1 MITIGCYLALR
12 PKATVAS
19 SHAKMADILLVED
32 KDSLRRVM
40 RLTLENAGYSVT
52 ESSDARDALNEI
64 SNTRHKLV
72 LTDLRMPNGS
82 GLDVLRAA
90 RAADAD
96 TPVIVMTGFG
106 SIDEAVQA
114 MKDGAHD
121 FLQKPVDSNH
131 LLLLVERALEQARL
145 RTENILLREDWA
157 RRYGFP
163 RIIGESETIK
173 RAVGETQRVAQTE
186 ATVLL
191 LGESGTGKELF
202 ARAVHHL
209 SGRRDKPFVAINC
222 AAIPETLIENELFGH
237 ERGAFT
243 GANERRQG
251 KFELAS
257 SGTVFL
263 DEIGELP
270 LAVQGKLLRAI
281 EEKVVDRIGGRA
293 PVPVDVRVVAATNK
307 DLKSAVEAGEF
318 RGDLFFRLAVFPL
331 EIPPLRERDDD
342 IVLLAK
348 HFAAEIGR
356 ELRGRE
362 AELSAD
368 AIVELKKHSWPGNV
382 RELENAIERAC
393 ILSDSMLLQPKDF
406 GFVTGRDEKNQD
418 LPELDLSGTLSDVA
432 HRALTLVERKKIMAA
447 LEANAGNKSRTAEDL
462 GVSYK
467 TLLNKIK
474 DYSL

>member
-1 MITIGCYLALR
+1 M
-12 PKATVAS
+12 P
-19 SHAKMADILLVED
+19 DILLVED
-32 KDSLRRVM
+32 KESLRRVL
-40 RLTLENAGYSVT
+40 RLTLEHAGYSVT
-52 ESSDARDALNEI
+52 EAADAREAIQEI
-64 SNTRHKLV
+64 SRVPHKVV

-90 RAADAD
+90 KDADND
-96 TPVIVMTGFG
+96 TPVIVMTAYG

-131 LLLLVERALEQARL
+131 LLLLVERALEQSRL
-145 RTENILLREDWA
+145 RTENILLREEWSK
-157 RRYGFP
+157 RYGFP
-163 RIIGESETIK
+163 RIIGESEAIK
-173 RAVGETQRVAQTE
+173 RTVAETQRVATTE

-209 SGRRDKPFVAINC
+209 SNRRDQPFVAINC

-243 GANERRQG
+243 GAGDRRLG

-257 SGTVFL
+257 GGTVFL

-281 EEKVVDRIGGRA
+281 EEKAIDRIGGKA

-307 DLKSAVEAGEF
+307 DLRAAVDTGEF
-318 RGDLFFRLAVFPL
+318 RGDLFFRLAVFPID
-331 EIPPLRERDDD
+331 IPPLRERETDVD
-342 IVLLAK
+342 LLAR
-348 HFAAEIGR
+348 HFAAELGK

-362 AELSAD
+362 ASISEAGMQ
-368 AIVELKKHSWPGNV
+368 AMRAHRWPGNV
-382 RELENAIERAC
+382 RELENSIERAC
-393 ILSDSMLLQPKDF
+393 ILADSAELQPRDLGF
-406 GFVTGRDEKNQD
+406 GNDDAPDAKAIGF
-418 LPELDLSGTLSDVA
+418 DLSGTLNEVA
-432 HRALTLVERKKIMAA
+432 SRATQIVERQKIQAA
-447 LEANAGNKSRTAEDL
+447 LAECEGNKGRTAALL

-467 TLLNKIK
+467 TLLTKIR
-474 DYSL
+474 DYNL

>member
-1 MITIGCYLALR
+1 M
-12 PKATVAS
+12 P
-19 SHAKMADILLVED
+19 DILLVED

-52 ESSDARDALNEI
+52 EAADARAAINEI
-64 SNTRHKLV
+64 ERAPHRIV

-90 RAADAD
+90 RGADSD
-96 TPVIVMTGFG
+96 VPVIVMTAYG

-145 RTENILLREDWA
+145 RTENLLLREEWSK
-157 RRYGFP
+157 RYGFP
-163 RIIGESETIK
+163 RIIGESEAIK
-173 RAVGETQRVAQTE
+173 RAVAETQRVAQTE

-209 SGRRDKPFVAINC
+209 SNRRDKPFVAINC

-243 GANERRQG
+243 GAADRRQG
-251 KFELAS
+251 KFELATG
-257 SGTVFL
+257 GTVFL

-293 PVPVDVRVVAATNK
+293 PIPVDVRIVAATNK
-307 DLKSAVEAGEF
+307 GLRAAVDNGEF
-318 RGDLFFRLAVFPL
+318 RGDLFFRLAVFPIQ
-331 EIPPLRERDDD
+331 IPPLRERDGD
-342 IVLLAK
+342 VALLAR
-348 HFAAEIGR
+348 HFAGQLGK

-362 AELSAD
+362 AVLSD
-368 AIVELKKHSWPGNV
+368 ASVAALCAHSWPGNV

-393 ILSDSMLLQPKDF
+393 ILADAKTLEPKDL
-406 GFVTGRDEKNQD
+406 GLGPSAPQPQ
-418 LPELDLSGTLSDVA
+418 LSGLDTSGTLSEA
-432 HRALTLVERKKIMAA
+432 AERIIRLVEQQKIAVT
-447 LEANAGNKSRTAEDL
+447 LSANDGNKTRAAEAL

-467 TLLNKIK
+467 TLLTKIK
-474 DYSL
+474 EYGL

>member
-1 MITIGCYLALR
+1 M
-12 PKATVAS
+12 P
-19 SHAKMADILLVED
+19 DILLVED
-32 KDSLRRVM
+32 KDSLRRDL
-40 RLTLENAGYSVT
+40 RLTLENAGYTVT
-52 ESSDARDALNEI
+52 EAADARAALNEI
-64 SNTRHKLV
+64 AAGPHKLV

-90 RAADAD
+90 RAADGNI
-96 TPVIVMTGFG
+96 PVIVMTAFG

-131 LLLLVERALEQARL
+131 LLLIVERALAQERL
-145 RTENILLREDWA
+145 RTENILLKEEWS

-163 RIIGESETIK
+163 RIIGESEAIK
-173 RAVGETQRVAQTE
+173 RAVAETQRVAQTE

-243 GANERRQG
+243 GASDRRLG

-270 LAVQGKLLRAI
+270 LTVQGKLLRVI
-281 EEKVVDRIGGRA
+281 EERVVDRIGGRA
-293 PVPVDVRVVAATNK
+293 PVPVDVRVVAATNR
-307 DLKSAVEAGEF
+307 DLKAAVERAEF
-318 RGDLFFRLAVFPL
+318 RRDLFFRLAVFPL
-331 EIPPLRERDDD
+331 EIPPLRERDSDV
-342 IVLLAK
+342 VLLAK
-348 HFAAEIGR
+348 HFAAELGK
-356 ELRGRE
+356 ELRSRKAVLTDE
-362 AELSAD
+362 ALA
-368 AIVELKKHSWPGNV
+368 ALRAHSWPGNV

-393 ILSDSMLLQPKDF
+393 ILSDSMMLEPKDLGLATTAADNTEALKLF
-406 GFVTGRDEKNQD
+406 DLTGS
-418 LPELDLSGTLSDVA
+418 LSEA
-432 HRALTLVERKKIMAA
+432 AQRALHLVERHKI
-447 LEANAGNKSRTAEDL
+447 LETLATNNGNKMQTAEDL

-467 TLLNKIK
+467 TLLTKIK